1 MKIKQFKL
9 NDFVIR
15 TDDNDNDLYLRA
27 AFAQISEKKVF
38 SSVVKLDDGQKIKSF
53 NKKELEGSE
62 WVNFETFKKDF
73 VKNQKFYTHLYGGM
87 DTDPIYQT
95 QIIQLGT
102 SHNKCLAIVLDKDRW
117 RVELYSENILSEFT
131 EVSDM
136 QELLEKHIDMEVG
149 YIKPLP
155 SLEVDDYDGSKWLQ
169 QPSDEEF
176 EHARKQSE
184 DRKTLSSLNYYT
196 NNFQKVENL
205 VHTVLNDD
213 VKLHNF
219 MEFNLVGK
227 YLSKYVSTNTTRFE
241 YSLKNLFELEE
252 GNQLIVPQKYVKQ
265 IKESQR
271 SLELEEENKKIN
283 APEIEKDNES
293 GMVRSR

>member
-15 TDDNDNDLYLRA
+15 TDDNDNDLYLRD

-53 NKKELEGSE
+53 NKKDLEGSE

-73 VKNQKFYTHLYGGM
+73 VKNQKLYTHLYGGM

-241 YSLKNLFELEE
+241 YSLNNLFELEE

-271 SLELEEENKKIN
+271 SLKLEEENKKIN
-283 APEIEKDNES
+283 APEIEKDNKS
-293 GMVRSR
+293 GMVMSR